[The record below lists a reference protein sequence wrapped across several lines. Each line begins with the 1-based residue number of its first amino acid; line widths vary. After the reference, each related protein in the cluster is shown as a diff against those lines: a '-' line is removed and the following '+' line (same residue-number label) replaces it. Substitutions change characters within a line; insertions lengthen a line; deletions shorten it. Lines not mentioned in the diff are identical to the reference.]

1 MAANMIVLFAFFTVL
16 YGCSA
21 TPICKE
27 RPSFELL
34 DCSRLRLSSLPHFW
48 QPRAWVK
55 FLNLK
60 RNLFVELNF
69 SLAECFPSLQ
79 EVDLREN
86 PFNCSS
92 LLPLININVRSDC
105 ELRRTVLP
113 PTTTNI
119 VVNVKTPTPVVASFS
134 QLRTVFTTHRAG
146 NVEGRVLLISLLS
159 SFCVLTS
166 VVVSS
171 VFWIIWK
178 RRVTRRTD
186 TDQFTMFNMRRF
198 SSSSSLSSDDDCVI
212 YSRESTL

>member
-27 RPSFELL
+27 RSSFELL

-60 RNLFVELNF
+60 RNLIVELNF
-69 SLAECFPSLQ
+69 SSLAECFPSLQ

-92 LLPLININVRSDC
+92 LLPSIHIKVRSDC
-105 ELRRTVLP
+105 ELRRTV
-113 PTTTNI
+113 
-119 VVNVKTPTPVVASFS
+119 NVKTPTTVVASFS

-146 NVEGRVLLISLLS
+146 NAEGRVLLISLLS

-166 VVVSS
+166 VVVVSC

-186 TDQFTMFNMRRF
+186 TDQFAMFNIRRF
-198 SSSSSLSSDDDCVI
+198 SSSSSLSSDNDCVI